1 MFVFMLVR
9 METAEYITVGV
20 SLGLLLV
27 DWIGK
32 STECGAVVSQVI
44 GSSLSLPSL

>member
-9 METAEYITVGV
+9 MATAEYITVGV
-20 SLGLLLV
+20 PLGLLV

-32 STECGAVVSQVI
+32 STECGAVVSQVT
-44 GSSLSLPSL
+44 GSSLSLSSL